1 MLDFDTLCHAPVME
15 ALANATVSYSVGGA
29 QAFDVPGI
37 FDEGYRPLQIV
48 TGPDVNE
55 VAPTLG
61 IRLALFPA
69 DFNPRNAKGD
79 TFTVLQTGVT
89 YNVTDGKPD
98 SHGWAILEA
107 TRA

>member
-1 MLDFDTLCHAPVME
+1 MLDWDALVHAPIMSTHGNVR
-15 ALANATVSYSVGGA
+15 ADYSIGGA
-29 QAFDVPGI
+29 PAIKVDGI
-37 FDEGYRPLQIV
+37 LDEGARPIQIV

-55 VAPTLG
+55 VVPTLG
-61 IRLALFPA
+61 IRLAQFPP

-79 TFTVLQTGVT
+79 TFVANGIT
-89 YNVTDGKPD
+89 YNVKDGRPD

>member
-1 MLDFDTLCHAPVME
+1 MLDFDALCHKPVMS
-15 ALANATVSYSVGGA
+15 ALANASVDYSIGGA
-29 QAFDVPGI
+29 QAFTVDGI
-37 FDEGYRPLQIV
+37 FDEGARAVRVV
-48 TGPDVNE
+48 TDPEVNE
-55 VAPTLG
+55 VVPTLG
-61 IRLALFPA
+61 IRLAQFPP

-79 TFTVLQTGVT
+79 TFVVLQTGVT